1 MVTEKNILDFSKS
14 NFQTIGEFK
23 ECMRCGGEVEFEWK
37 GVQYGVVRYGK
48 DHKITIYEA
57 YQPESEMVCETADD
71 ALEYML
77 GKDRFRDVLSQ
88 VTILFRS
95 I

>member
-37 GVQYGVVRYGK
+37 GVQYGVVR
-48 DHKITIYEA
+48 
-57 YQPESEMVCETADD
+57 P
-71 ALEYML
+71 
-77 GKDRFRDVLSQ
+77 
-88 VTILFRS
+88 
-95 I
+95 